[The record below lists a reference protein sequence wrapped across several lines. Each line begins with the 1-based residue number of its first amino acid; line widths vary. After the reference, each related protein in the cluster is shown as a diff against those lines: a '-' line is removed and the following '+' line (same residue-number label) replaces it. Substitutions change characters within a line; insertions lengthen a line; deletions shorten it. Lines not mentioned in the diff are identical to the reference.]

1 MHNQLQTFTVTIPV
15 SPDFT
20 GRILVKLENGVVK
33 STYTLDQK
41 ERVASLQGF
50 LELAEMAG
58 FKVIPPAA

>member
-1 MHNQLQTFTVTIPV
+1 MHNQSQTFTVTLPV

-33 STYTLDQK
+33 GTYTLDQK
-41 ERVASLQGF
+41 ERVASLLGF

>member
-1 MHNQLQTFTVTIPV
+1 MHNQPQTFTVTLPV

-41 ERVASLQGF
+41 ERVTSLQGF